1 MGAEG
6 ECKSRRPQS
15 GRRMRVFLL
24 CLLTSLKVTY
34 GSTECGLKGETNR
47 ALDVYDVT
55 EGDSL
60 KAYLDSPDS
69 GSILAKVHVIN
80 GTHWITAG
88 GGVRDF
94 GLVLGQP
101 PATSSDTTLRQAM
114 EAFNA
119 TTSRHHK
126 ILIDYEQPNLMELI
140 LQNVANFGAI
150 ANAKLW
156 VFQPL
161 DAEVETDTI
170 SQKGQGLSSN
180 EHGSIDVSIALRMP
194 DVGFGL
200 DKVFSRV
207 LNENYLLPFD
217 YARIKKALS
226 DVFSRKEVESNEVLY
241 LKRKAKVVTQR
252 HRNSFTELYL
262 SNIVH
267 LLAGDNA
274 KALQRYRK
282 DPLVHPLI
290 FMPDLQQTDSVYTRR
305 EVQQV
310 EDKLTQL
317 GRSCV
322 ILEARGGVFSQN
334 ESLRNIQALMSRYPG
349 LLLLVRVDPWDA
361 VSVDSEKLVSAIRIV
376 GADRV
381 MAQLP
386 DFLREKMQ
394 QIDGSLMIT
403 PPRLATN
410 DDAKSARGAGA
421 ADQSQSR
428 AAKGGSASVILAISS
443 LFLLLR

>member
-1 MGAEG
+1 
-6 ECKSRRPQS
+6 
-15 GRRMRVFLL
+15 MRVFLL
-24 CLLTSLKVTY
+24 CCILSSLKVTK
-34 GSTECGLKGETNR
+34 GSTDCGIQGETNR
-47 ALDVYDVT
+47 ALDVYDVDD
-55 EGDSL
+55 GDSL
-60 KAYLDSPDS
+60 AAYLDSS
-69 GSILAKVHVIN
+69 GRGVFCNLHVMN

-88 GGVRDF
+88 GGVQDF
-94 GLVLGQP
+94 GLVLGKP
-101 PATSSDTTLRQAM
+101 PSTSSDTTLRQAV

-119 TTSRHHK
+119 TTSHHHK
-126 ILIDYEQPNLMELI
+126 VLIDYEQSNLMELI

-170 SQKGQGLSSN
+170 SQAGLSSQR
-180 EHGSIDVSIALRMP
+180 DVSVALRMP
-194 DVGFGL
+194 NVGFGL

-217 YARIKKALS
+217 YARIKKTLS
-226 DVFSRKEVESNEVLY
+226 DVFSRKEVESSEVLY

-267 LLAGDNA
+267 LLATDNA
-274 KALQRYRK
+274 RALQKYRR
-282 DPLVHPLI
+282 DPLAHPLI
-290 FMPDLQQTDSVYTRR
+290 FMPDLQQTDSVYTTQ

-310 EDKLTQL
+310 EEKLAKL
-317 GRSCV
+317 GRNCV

-334 ESLRNIQALMSRYPG
+334 ESLRNIQALMSKYSG

-361 VSVDSEKLVSAIRIV
+361 AAVDSEKLVSAIRIV
-376 GADRV
+376 GAERV
-381 MAQLP
+381 LAQLP
-386 DFLREKMQ
+386 DFLRQKMQ

-403 PPRLATN
+403 PPRLMPKEAT
-410 DDAKSARGAGA
+410 GANQPSKAIA
-421 ADQSQSR
+421 A
-428 AAKGGSASVILAISS
+428 AAALHRTFNTALLLAISS
-443 LFLLLR
+443 QLLLR